1 MTSIVSYENPHPSLP
16 PVKDRIK
23 GQYYLYKG
31 ELRYWDGKRLRNR
44 EKNAER
50 LKKYYYKNLKKMT
63 EKNKKWRE
71 KNKKEIKKKYH
82 EGGGKAYF
90 KKYKE
95 KNKKKIAEKKKKYRE
110 EKKQEIAE
118 KRKKWY
124 KNPKNKEKVNKYERD
139 RRNTDPLYKLKG
151 NLRSR
156 FYDAIMA
163 KNAYKNKKH
172 DTFTYICCTIAFVLQ
187 YIESQFTD
195 GMSWDNYGR
204 GDDKW
209 NMDHRRPCES
219 FDFNIEEEIFM
230 CWHWTNL
237 QPMWQPENLSKGD
250 KFDPKTFP
258 YKWMDEE
265 TGWVGIRVI

>member
-1 MTSIVSYENPHPSLP
+1 MSALVVSRLGSKENPHPILP
-16 PVKDRIK
+16 KKTTDRIP
-23 GQYYLYKG
+23 GHYYLYNG
-31 ELRYWDGKRLRNR
+31 ELRYWDGKRCHDK
-44 EKNAER
+44 EKIAER
-50 LKKYYYKNLKKMT
+50 
-63 EKNKKWRE
+63 NKKWYE
-71 KNKKEIKKKYH
+71 ENKE
-82 EGGGKAYF
+82 AAQ
-90 KKYKE
+90 
-95 KNKKKIAEKKKKYRE
+95 NQQKKYRE
-110 EKKQEIAE
+110 E
-118 KRKKWY
+118 
-124 KNPKNKEKVNKYERD
+124 NKEKVRKYQRD
-139 RRNTDPLYKLKG
+139 RRKTDPLYKLKG

-163 KNAYKNKKH
+163 KNAYENKKH
-172 DTFTYICCTIAFVLQ
+172 GTFTYICCTIAFVLQ

-209 NMDHRRPCES
+209 HVDHRRPCES
-219 FDFNIEEEIFM
+219 FDFNIKEEIFM